1 MKLEPLTCIF
11 HFFQRLPSASMVIF
25 LSILP
30 SRIVFLSD
38 NNIQW
43 FVKENNEVYNHSWP
57 CSSCLDAVQVL
68 NIPNLTLRTCCSK
81 LLRFNTNASNF
92 TIQLNSPP
100 LQRPRVDFHIPDPL
114 FTKIHWGAEPKS
126 QKKWPTGNCIR
137 TIVNYS
143 NLFEIHHYTN

>member
-30 SRIVFLSD
+30 SRIVFPCD

-43 FVKENNEVYNHSWP
+43 FVKESNEVYGHYLP
-57 CSSCLDAVQVL
+57 CGSCLDAVQVL
-68 NIPNLTLRTCCSK
+68 NIPNLTLRTHCSK

-100 LQRPRVDFHIPDPL
+100 LQGPRIDFHIPDPL
-114 FTKIHWGAEPKS
+114 FIEIHLGGRTKIAEKMANRKLHMNHS
-126 QKKWPTGNCIR
+126 QLFKFIR
-137 TIVNYS
+137 NTSLY
-143 NLFEIHHYTN
+143 